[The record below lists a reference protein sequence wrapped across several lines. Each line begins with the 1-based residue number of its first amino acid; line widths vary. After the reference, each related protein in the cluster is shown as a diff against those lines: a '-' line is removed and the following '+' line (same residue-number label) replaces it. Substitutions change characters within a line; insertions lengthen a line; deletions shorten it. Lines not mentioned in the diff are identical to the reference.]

1 MKKYKIY
8 EGDHSLIMEAENM
21 IELIND
27 YNGGHLITKIYE
39 IIDWDEKVR
48 EHIDSV
54 LPDEPP
60 TVTDLEFEMIEKDLV
75 LLLSRVEYINQD
87 MIESDRARRM
97 LFLIKETGFKLI
109 KD

>member
-1 MKKYKIY
+1 MANIHKATKKDLK
-8 EGDHSLIMEAENM
+8 N
-21 IELIND
+21 IED
-27 YNGGHLITKIYE
+27 K
-39 IIDWDEKVR
+39 KVR

-60 TVTDLEFEMIEKDLV
+60 TATVTDLEFEMIEKDLV
-75 LLLSRVEYINQD
+75 LLLSRIEYINQD